1 MFFLFF
7 FKGRSND
14 FTANCAVFEAKLRI
28 FFRLNQ
34 VNCGDVFKKSFYIN
48 KSTNQINQIKYA
60 ANNLQ

>member
-1 MFFLFF
+1 MFFL
-7 FKGRSND
+7 KAGVTILRQ
-14 FTANCAVFEAKLRI
+14 TAVFEAKLRI